1 MKQHHLL
8 LASAPILC
16 AAIMVHATEAMAQE
30 PTATQILQ
38 KAYKAY
44 VNKNYKQAL
53 LLYKDAHAIS
63 PNPGTLLAIALCHEK
78 MNNPRVALK
87 VARRAKT
94 QVDSKSSLSPRID
107 KTIARLQQQVAAL
120 DKVDKLTQ
128 QASTAYAMAN
138 FDQSAKLYLNAY
150 GALPRAIFLHE
161 AAKARQKQG
170 QLNNAL
176 LLAERAKAQETQSL
190 NAKQAKANNQ
200 LIDALKQTIEA
211 QQWETQ
217 RVGWKTYAGASAA
230 GVGVILVSVALGY
243 HGRTVRN
250 HVDEAERIKA
260 DPTQNKR
267 FNDLETETERL
278 RAQGWTL
285 LGIGSVLGVAGTGLL
300 IWDLATVDRVRKPKA
315 TTQLSVQ
322 HNQMTLTARF

>member
-1 MKQHHLL
+1 MKHPHLL
-8 LASAPILC
+8 LASAPIFC
-16 AAIMVHATEAMAQE
+16 AVLVAQPIAAMAQE
-30 PTATQILQ
+30 TTATQILQ

-44 VNKNYKQAL
+44 VNKDYKRAL

-78 MNNPRVALK
+78 MDNPRVALK

-94 QVDSKSSLSPRID
+94 QVDSKSSLSQRLD
-107 KTIARLQQQVAAL
+107 KTIARLQQQVATL

-138 FDQSAKLYLNAY
+138 FEQSAKLYLNAF
-150 GALPRAIFLHE
+150 GTLPRAIFLHE
-161 AAKARQKQG
+161 AARARQKQG

-176 LLAERAKAQETQSL
+176 LLAERAKAQEKYPL
-190 NAKQAKANNQ
+190 NAKQAKANTQ
-200 LIDALKQTIEA
+200 LITTLQKTIED
-211 QQWETQ
+211 QQWET
-217 RVGWKTYAGASAA
+217 RRIGWKTYTGASAA

-243 HGRTVRN
+243 HGRTVRQN
-250 HVDEAERIKA
+250 VDEAERIKA

-267 FNDLETETERL
+267 FNELETDTERL
-278 RAQGWTL
+278 RSQGWAL

-300 IWDLATVDRVRKPKA
+300 IWDLATVERVRKPKA
-315 TTQLSVQ
+315 TTHLSVQ
-322 HNQMTLTARF
+322 HNQMTLTTRF